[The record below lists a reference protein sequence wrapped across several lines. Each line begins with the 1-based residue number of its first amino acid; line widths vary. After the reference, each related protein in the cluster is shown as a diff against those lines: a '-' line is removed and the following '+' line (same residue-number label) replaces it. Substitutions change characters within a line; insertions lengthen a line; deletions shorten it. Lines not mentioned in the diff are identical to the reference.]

1 MVEMVEKEEFIL
13 VYEKKR
19 EILLARF
26 RVLVEA
32 KRKEKEEFDEDELE
46 ERMKNKRFIIKKK
59 KWFINKIL
67 VVKRKK

>member
-19 EILLARF
+19 EILLVRF

>member
-19 EILLARF
+19 EILLVRF

-59 KWFINKIL
+59 KWFKNKIL
-67 VVKRKK
+67 IIKKKK

>member
-19 EILLARF
+19 EILLVRF

-59 KWFINKIL
+59 KWFKNKIL
-67 VVKRKK
+67 VVKKKK